1 MNESVNERL
10 VPSHVRSSFITSTC
24 TTKADAPTVKNRTN
38 LTCVCLSL
46 SLAFNIRSKE

>member
-1 MNESVNERL
+1 MNARL
-10 VPSHVRSSFITSTC
+10 VPSHLSSSFITNTC

-46 SLAFNIRSKE
+46 SLAFSIRSKE